1 MLLIGLFAYCNIIID
16 MKKLLFA
23 LTLLLSG
30 QIWAQSNLTVFAE
43 EGEKFII
50 FLNGVQQN
58 KTAQANVH
66 VENINDNV
74 QKLRLVFDD
83 KSLASITQNLY
94 YEPHKEYTCVVVQKK
109 KNQVKRIDGK
119 NTPAVYVIRLQDV
132 KDIDP
137 NAVKKTDKIVLPDN
151 INSNDINTNEMVTDK
166 TTITTTT
173 ITPANKGENVNVN
186 VGANGVGINMNIT
199 GIEGERVSNTSTTT
213 TTTTTRSTSN
223 NQVAHVDHQKHKAK
237 PATPVC
243 APMSPTTMGSVL
255 DQIKKQ
261 SFEDNKLN
269 VIKQVLASNCISAAQ
284 VKQLMGEF
292 KFDENKL
299 KVAKMCYEKTT
310 DKNNYFTLN
319 DAFSFSSTAD
329 ELNTFLQSKG
339 AVIDSGE

>member
-1 MLLIGLFAYCNIIID
+1 
-16 MKKLLFA
+16 MKKILFV
-23 LTLLLSG
+23 LTLLFSG

-58 KTAQANVH
+58 KIAQANVH

-83 KSLASITQNLY
+83 KSLAPITQNLY

-119 NTPAVYVIRLQDV
+119 NTPAIYVIRLQDV
-132 KDIDP
+132 KDINT
-137 NAVKKTDKIVLPDN
+137 NAVKKTDKVILPDN
-151 INSNDINTNEMVTDK
+151 INSNDINNNEIVTDN
-166 TTITTTT
+166 TTVTTTN
-173 ITPANKGENVNVN
+173 ITPANKAENVHVN
-186 VGANGVGINMNIT
+186 VGVNGVGVNMNIT
-199 GIEGERVSNTSTTT
+199 GIEGERVNQTSTT

-223 NQVAHVDHQKHKAK
+223 NQATHVDHQKNKIK
-237 PATPVC
+237 QVTPVC
-243 APMSPTTMGSVL
+243 SPMSPTTMGSVL
-255 DQIKKQ
+255 GQIKKQ

-269 VIKQVLASNCISAAQ
+269 IIKQVLAGNCINAAQ

-339 AVIDSGE
+339 AVIDGGE

>member
-1 MLLIGLFAYCNIIID
+1 
-16 MKKLLFA
+16 MKKILFA

-30 QIWAQSNLTVFAE
+30 SIWAQSNLTVFAE
-43 EGEKFII
+43 EGEKFIV

-66 VENINDNV
+66 VENITDNV

-83 KSLASITQNLY
+83 KSLAPITQNLY

-119 NTPAVYVIRLQDV
+119 NAAAVYVIRLQDV

-137 NAVKKTDKIVLPDN
+137 NAVKKTDKIILPDN
-151 INSNDINTNEMVTDK
+151 ANSNDVNGNEIVTDNS
-166 TTITTTT
+166 TITTTT
-173 ITPANKGENVNVN
+173 ITPANKGDKVSIN
-186 VGANGVGINMNIT
+186 ADLNGVGVNMNIT
-199 GIEGERVSNTSTTT
+199 AIEGERVNQTMTTT
-213 TTTTTRSTSN
+213 TTTTTRTTTNSN
-223 NQVAHVDHQKHKAK
+223 QPIHTNQQKHKAK
-237 PATPVC
+237 PLTPVC
-243 APMSPTTMGSVL
+243 APMSPTTMGNVL
-255 DQIKKQ
+255 DQVKKQ

-269 VIKQVLASNCISAAQ
+269 VIKQVLAGNCISSAQ
-284 VKQLMGEF
+284 VKQLMSEF

-299 KVAKMCYEKTT
+299 KVAKMCYDKTT

-339 AVIDSGE
+339 AVIEGE